1 MLLAGVWAA
10 LSAQSASGDVS
21 RRAALV
27 ERRDRLMADLVR
39 AEEQRRA
46 GTLDERRY
54 AARHEELVTQLERV
68 YGELDS
74 AAGRHRR
81 GLAAVECDF
90 DRLVVDDVS
99 RHFGRRRA
107 LTRVSLTCGAG
118 TILGL
123 LGPNGAGKSTLLA
136 ILSTLLAPTSGQV
149 HYGTF
154 DARSAGP
161 RLRARLGLLGHDL
174 YLYPELTAR
183 ENLEFFARLYGLDHP
198 RERVVRALAH
208 AGLADRADDAVSGFS
223 RGMRQRLAL
232 ERALLH
238 GPRLLLLDEPF
249 TGLDDAS
256 GHALVS
262 RLRGLR
268 DEGAIV
274 IAATHDLDL
283 ADGLLDEVAILREG
297 RLLAVPRASGPLR
310 ERYRETI
317 VAATSTAAAP
327 AGREERAR

>member
-1 MLLAGVWAA
+1 
-10 LSAQSASGDVS
+10 
-21 RRAALV
+21 V
-27 ERRDRLMADLVR
+27 E
-39 AEEQRRA
+39 
-46 GTLDERRY
+46 Y
-54 AARHEELVTQLERV
+54 
-68 YGELDS
+68 
-74 AAGRHRR
+74 
-81 GLAAVECDF
+81 DF

-136 ILSTLLAPTSGQV
+136 ILSTLLAPTSGHV
-149 HYGTF
+149 RYGTF

-161 RLRARLGLLGHDL
+161 GLRGRLGLLGHDL

-183 ENLEFFARLYGLDHP
+183 ENLEFFARLYGLVHP
-198 RERVVRALAH
+198 RERVDRALAH

-283 ADGLLDEVAILREG
+283 AEGLLDEVAILREG

-310 ERYRETI
+310 ERYRETLL
-317 VAATSTAAAP
+317 AATPTAAAP
-327 AGREERAR
+327 SAREERAR